1 MSRRLFFLIAC
12 TLAILTIALGV
23 FTGIKTKNLSKQYES
38 SMDRITVVEEQLVQ
52 LHSTLEE
59 IP

>member
-1 MSRRLFFLIAC
+1 MIAC

-52 LHSTLEE
+52 LDAMAEALAAGFTAAE
-59 IP
+59 

>member
-1 MSRRLFFLIAC
+1 MIAC

-52 LHSTLEE
+52 LHSTLDE

>member
-1 MSRRLFFLIAC
+1 MIAC
-12 TLAILTIALGV
+12 TLAIFTIALGV

>member
-1 MSRRLFFLIAC
+1 MIAC

-23 FTGIKTKNLSKQYES
+23 FTGIKTKKLSKQYES